1 MRKILLICI
10 LLCLSF
16 FSFGEN
22 KNLEKWEYKEYVL
35 KNRTYDNK
43 KKLSEQ
49 EKKKMNHLDYFY
61 NPVSKLNE
69 LGKDGWELVTV
80 YTMIE
85 REYSFKNPT
94 EYFTSYVVYVMKRR
108 VEE

>member
-1 MRKILLICI
+1 MKKVLLVFM

-35 KNRTYDNK
+35 KNRIYDNEN
-43 KKLSEQ
+43 KLSEQ

-69 LGKDGWELVTV
+69 LGKKGWELVTV
-80 YTMIE
+80 YTMTE
-85 REYSFKNPT
+85 REYSFDSPT
-94 EYFTSYVVYVMKRR
+94 EYFTAYVVYVMKRR
-108 VEE
+108 VE